1 MFIDVNVEKEM
12 SVISEFFKHYSEGV
26 YPAYVRV
33 ITPEAIGL
41 TPDSY
46 ADPAKICKILADLNR
61 LKEQIRESESDR
73 QLALMAEMFDE
84 RQWAC

>member
-1 MFIDVNVEKEM
+1 MFIDVNVEREM
-12 SVISEFFKHYSEGV
+12 SVISEFFRHYSEGV

-46 ADPAKICKILADLNR
+46 ADPTKICSILTDLNL
-61 LKEQIRESESDR
+61 LKDKIREAESDR
-73 QLALMAEMFDE
+73 QLELMAEMFDE